1 MVLKK
6 VDHSLICIMSKFCK
20 LPDPRA
26 CNFSKAYFLK
36 YVIQQGGKMNYLK
49 PNSHNYEEQ
58 N

>member
-36 YVIQQGGKMNYLK
+36 YVIQWGGKMNYLK
-49 PNSHNYEEQ
+49 PNSHNYEEL

>member
-36 YVIQQGGKMNYLK
+36 YVIQQGERMNYLK
-49 PNSHNYEEQ
+49 PNSRNYEEL